1 MRATALTA
9 WVFAVVLLSL
19 PLSAAAQSNVSYPLD
34 VTLDGRTKT
43 EAASVN
49 APITI
54 ALNRLMEESRRE
66 RVLQALKEN
75 GYPGFLTVLRSL
87 PPVGVVRIGKREVE
101 IKFAHEA
108 AHPQGRRLVLVAD
121 RPLFFLA
128 NDPDKKRAGYEL
140 TMLELLIDQKG
151 GMSGRMAGAARVK
164 PGGETGVVLDTF
176 GEEPVTLSGQL
187 KR

>member
-1 MRATALTA
+1 MRAITLAA
-9 WVFAVVLLSL
+9 WSIVLLLLSL
-19 PLSAAAQSNVSYPLD
+19 PIVPAAQSTVSYPLD

-43 EAASVN
+43 EVASVN

-54 ALNRLMEESRRE
+54 ALNRLMEESRRQ
-66 RVLQALKEN
+66 RVLTGLKEG
-75 GYPGFLTVLRSL
+75 GYPSFLTVLRSL

-108 AHPQGRRLVLVAD
+108 ESPQGRRLVIVAD

-128 NDPDKKRAGYEL
+128 NDPDKRRAGYEL
-140 TMLELLIDQKG
+140 TMVELIIDQKG
-151 GMSGRMAGAARVK
+151 GITGRMAGAARVK

-176 GEEPVTLSGQL
+176 GEEPVTLAGKL
-187 KR
+187 PK

>member
-1 MRATALTA
+1 MRATTLTG
-9 WVFAVVLLSL
+9 WSLAVVLLSL
-19 PLSAAAQSNVSYPLD
+19 PVVQAAQSNVSYPLD
-34 VTLDGRTKT
+34 VTLDARTKT
-43 EAASVN
+43 EVAAVNASV
-49 APITI
+49 TI
-54 ALNRLMEESRRE
+54 SLNRLMEESRRQ
-66 RVLQALKEN
+66 RVLTALKEN

-108 AHPQGRRLVLVAD
+108 ASPQGRRLVLVAD
-121 RPLFFLA
+121 QPLFFLA
-128 NDPDKKRAGYEL
+128 NDPDKRRAGYEL
-140 TMLELLIDQKG
+140 TMVELTIDQKAEI
-151 GMSGRMAGAARVK
+151 SGRMAGAARVK